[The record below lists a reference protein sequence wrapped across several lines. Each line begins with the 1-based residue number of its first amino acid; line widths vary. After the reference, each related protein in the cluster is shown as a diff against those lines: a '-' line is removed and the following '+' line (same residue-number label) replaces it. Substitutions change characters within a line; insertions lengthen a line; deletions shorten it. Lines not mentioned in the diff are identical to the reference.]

1 MLAGIWSRTSAK
13 DLQLPQSARLSLGCE
28 GPPIW
33 MQRYRG
39 EGGRIDHSFLYSDP
53 LGAARY
59 IDLVRSARV
68 MPVREAA
75 DAILQH
81 GSIPM
86 AVSRARSRKCS
97 ARECF
102 GLSALANSK
111 MSQQTLMVK
120 LSIELFLVDSSMSL
134 LSEGYELA
142 TEQLA
147 SFSIPIC
154 AIEGDFNRLPTFSDM
169 FSARGPRRKVFT
181 LLGYT
186 VGNLDNE
193 LAFLRD
199 CLICANRGDLLLIDA
214 VLRHD
219 DEKDV
224 QASLKH
230 DPMAKILAAGGT
242 VKTNRLVSF
251 LAGPVARHYG
261 EDALTTPNPTCPL
274 FSGLRD
280 R

>member
-1 MLAGIWSRTSAK
+1 
-13 DLQLPQSARLSLGCE
+13 
-28 GPPIW
+28 
-33 MQRYRG
+33 
-39 EGGRIDHSFLYSDP
+39 
-53 LGAARY
+53 
-59 IDLVRSARV
+59 

-86 AVSRARSRKCS
+86 AVIALGAGNAQQES
-97 ARECF
+97 A
-102 GLSALANSK
+102 LASALANAK
-111 MSQQTLMVK
+111 IPADVDGEA
-120 LSIELFLVDSSMSL
+120 SIELFLVDSSISL

-193 LAFLRD
+193 LTFLRD

-219 DEKDV
+219 EERDV

-261 EDALTTPNPTCPL
+261 EDSLKVGIRAVSDSGVIPNSYSVEFWVSICLLYTSRCV
-274 FSGLRD
+274 
-280 R
+280 